1 MYTFPVHVYTTYI
14 FVASVWH
21 NPHVYSYVC
30 IAFSDVHHLHHRIIC
45 VTQYTFIPLCIQSVC
60 ILIVSHRCPC
70 VHKLYL
76 TSIRIVSYFHMQSV
90 SHLCPSAYK
99 LYLTCIQ
106 IVLSPYTKCNSSV
119 WYDTRVYIRCTV
131 LAALGLKRVGCL
143 SLLLVAASLLCVGLT
158 TPDSNVCECLCVYVR
173 VCVHAGV
180 FACACACVCVFVCV
194 CRCNS
199 LCVRACVFVS
209 FSLFLLRA
217 RARAFSLLC
226 VAAYRVARML
236 RMP

>member
-1 MYTFPVHVYTTYI
+1 MHCLFRCSPFTSSNHLCDTIHIYTSMHTIRLYTNC
-14 FVASVWH
+14 VSSV
-21 NPHVYSYVC
+21 SLC
-30 IAFSDVHHLHHRIIC
+30 
-45 VTQYTFIPLCIQSVC
+45 TQ
-60 ILIVSHRCPC
+60 IVSH
-70 VHKLYL
+70 LYKNCIL
-76 TSIRIVSYFHMQSV
+76 SPYAKCISSMSF
-90 SHLCPSAYK
+90 
-99 LYLTCIQ
+99 CIQ
-106 IVLSPYTKCNSSV
+106 IVSHLYTNCILSPYTKCNSSV

-209 FSLFLLRA
+209 FSLSLLRT